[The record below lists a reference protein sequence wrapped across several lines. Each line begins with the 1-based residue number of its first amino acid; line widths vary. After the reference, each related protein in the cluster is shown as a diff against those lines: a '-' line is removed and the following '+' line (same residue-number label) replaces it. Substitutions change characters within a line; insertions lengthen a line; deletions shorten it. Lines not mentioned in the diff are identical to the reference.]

1 MLKMDGERHMG
12 NNFRLLLIEDNA
24 IDAELTLRE
33 LRNHYKTLEAR
44 LVATETELRAALSEF
59 EPHVVISDFSMP
71 GFSGLRALD
80 LVRAHDTYVPFV
92 FLSGTIGEE
101 RAIEALKRGATDY
114 VLKDNMRRLHT
125 AVERAL
131 EEAHERRARKRA
143 EAELRETRDRLES
156 ILKSLQEVVWSISL
170 PDQRVTFMNEATRS
184 VYGREPAEFL
194 ADHRLR
200 LKVIHPDDREMV
212 GGNWQRLLNGGK
224 YFTEYRISRPDGA
237 ITWVHDRARA
247 HFDARGQIIRIDGI
261 TSDITAR
268 KQQEA
273 RILRLSSIHRSI
285 SAINSAITHTQDQNA
300 LVAEC
305 CRILVTEAGFR
316 LAYIADV
323 TADGVVSPRASAG
336 PSADYLALR
345 FDGRSAPDPHRDEV
359 LRLLEL
365 NGRFV
370 CNDIASDT
378 RMPRR
383 KDALERGLHSFAV
396 LKLPARTASIVI
408 VAMYAPES
416 GYFDQDE
423 LSLLADVAS
432 EIGNALDQV
441 TQAAQLEYL
450 ATHDPLTGLFNKGG
464 LSTRVAQTLGLL
476 REKEQLLA
484 WVVLNISRFSQ
495 INESLGRQLGDALLQ
510 QVARRL
516 CSEHEGD
523 MCCLARIDADHF
535 VIVPPPF
542 DHAEQAA
549 HFIEDRLLRLF
560 DEPFNAHDTLIH
572 LPIKLGIALA
582 PHDGE
587 DVDTLLVSATT
598 AVRRANNGPEPYVF
612 YESAM
617 NASIAERLSLENRLR
632 RALDK
637 NQFVLHY
644 QPKIDLVSGQI
655 SGAEALIRWNDPES
669 GLVPPIKFIPLLE
682 ETGLI
687 VDVGAW
693 VIRQAL
699 ADLAT
704 LHRAGHRGLDVAV
717 NVSRVQIGRTGFI
730 QEIAALLDSNLPPE
744 QSLSVEITES
754 MIMGDLEETV
764 ARLSALRDMNIEIA
778 IDDFGTGYSSL
789 SVISKLPINILKIDR
804 SFVVNMTKTPQD
816 MAMVST
822 IVNLAH
828 ALNLR
833 VVAEGVDSDEQLR
846 LLKLLRCDEI
856 QGYLFS
862 PPVPID
868 KLASMLEQQ
877 RSGQSGRN

>member
-1 MLKMDGERHMG
+1 MER
-12 NNFRLLLIEDNA
+12 NLRLLMIEDNEV
-24 IDAELTLRE
+24 DAELALRA
-33 LRNHYKTLEAR
+33 LRNHYNKLEIR
-44 LVATETELRAALSEF
+44 LVTNEIELRAALSEF

-71 GFSGLRALD
+71 EFNGLDALD

-114 VLKDNMRRLHT
+114 VLKDNMHRLLT

-131 EEAHERRARKRA
+131 EEAHERRARRQA
-143 EAELRETRDRLES
+143 EAELRETRDRLQS
-156 ILKSLQEVVWSISL
+156 ILGALQEVVWSMSV
-170 PDQRVTFMNEATRS
+170 PDQRVIFTNDATRS

-194 ADHRLR
+194 SDHRLR
-200 LKVIHPDDREMV
+200 MNVIYPDDREMV
-212 GGNWQRLLNGGK
+212 TEHWQRLLNGDK
-224 YFTEYRISRPDGA
+224 YSVEYRIFRPDDA
-237 ITWVHDRARA
+237 IAWVHDRAQA
-247 HFDARGQIIRIDGI
+247 HLDASGQIIRIDGI

-285 SAINSAITHTQDQNA
+285 SAINSAIAHTQDQHT

-305 CRILVTEAGFR
+305 CHILATEAGFR

-323 TADGVVSPRASAG
+323 TTDGVVSPRASAG
-336 PSADYLALR
+336 PAADYLTLR

-370 CNDIASDT
+370 CNNIASDT

-383 KDALERGLHSFAV
+383 EEALARGLHSFAV
-396 LKLPARTASIVI
+396 LKLPARTADIVI

-423 LSLLADVAS
+423 LNLLADVSS

-450 ATHDPLTGLFNKGG
+450 ATHDPLTGLLNKGG
-464 LSTRVAQTLGLL
+464 LTTRVAQTLALL
-476 REKEQLLA
+476 HENDQLLS

-510 QVARRL
+510 DVAQRL
-516 CSEHEGD
+516 RKEHAD
-523 MCCLARIDADHF
+523 DTCCLARVDADHF

-560 DEPFNAHDTLIH
+560 DEPFNAHNTPIH
-572 LPIKLGIALA
+572 LPIKLGVALA

-587 DVDTLLVSATT
+587 DVDTLLVKATT
-598 AVRRANNGPEPYVF
+598 AVRRANGGPEPYVF

-637 NQFVLHY
+637 EQFVLYY
-644 QPKIDLVSGQI
+644 QPKIDLVSGKI

-699 ADLAT
+699 TDLAT
-704 LHRAGHRGLDVAV
+704 LHHAGHVGLDVAV
-717 NVSRVQIGRTGFI
+717 NVSRVQIRRTAFI
-730 QEIAALLDSNLPPE
+730 QEVAALLNNNNRTQE
-744 QSLSVEITES
+744 QSLSIEITES
-754 MIMGDLEETV
+754 TIMGDLDETT
-764 ARLSALRDMNIEIA
+764 AKLSALRDMNIEIA

-804 SFVVNMTKTPQD
+804 SFVINMTKTPQD

-822 IVNLAH
+822 IISLAH

-833 VVAEGVDSDEQLR
+833 VVAEGVDSDEQLK

-856 QGYLFS
+856 QGYLLS
-862 PPVPID
+862 PPVPIE
-868 KLASMLEQQ
+868 KLGFMLEQQ
-877 RSGQSGRN
+877 CSGAPIWRD